1 MINRELLIMRYIMQ
15 YDDTNLQMNNNNA
28 NNTAN
33 AADESMTAHVRILH
47 SAAKAP
53 DVDVHVNDKPV
64 ATNLK
69 YREFTEYMALPSGT
83 YNFKVYRAGDT
94 SKPLVD
100 VDAYIAPA
108 SISTLAA
115 HTDVNTLQ
123 LALVEERP
131 LYNSDNSKAK
141 IRAVHLIENTP
152 PVDLLI
158 IENGR
163 IFETLDFTDIADYI
177 EIPPGTYTLDV
188 RLADTDI
195 SLLYVPNATLKA
207 GNYYSVYLI
216 GLLNDYPEAQVLIPL
231 DGLSYINKKK

>member
-15 YDDTNLQMNNNNA
+15 YDDTNLQMNDNNV
-28 NNTAN
+28 NNTT
-33 AADESMTAHVRILH
+33 DQSMTAHVRVLH
-47 SAAKAP
+47 SATRSP
-53 DVDVHVNDKPV
+53 DVDVHVNDNPV

-69 YREFTEYMALPSGT
+69 YREFTEYLELPSGT
-83 YNFKVYRAGDT
+83 YNFKVYRAGDN

-100 VDAYIAPA
+100 VDAYLAPN

-115 HTDVNTLQ
+115 HTDVNALH
-123 LALVEERP
+123 LNLVEEKP
-131 LYNSDNSKAK
+131 LYNSDDTKAK
-141 IRAVHLIENTP
+141 IRAVHHVENTP

-158 IENGR
+158 IERGH

-177 EIPPGTYTLDV
+177 EIPPGTYTFEL

-195 SLLYVPNATLKA
+195 PLLYVPNATLND

-216 GLLNDYPEAQVLIPL
+216 GLLNDFHELQVLIPL